1 MQNFKIILFL
11 LVLYL
16 HLSSSQFT
24 QIGCL
29 LWENSFLKIEN
40 ETNSPNN
47 NVLIF
52 SIYSRQYQGWVGV
65 TITSQEHNFNNSIS
79 VIGYK
84 PDNILQLKNHTELT
98 SKTIFSEGFFN
109 KDASSVDG
117 VFSFTFRINVSE
129 VVDKKFFYF
138 AKTESPMPSRTL
150 NSSNEIPIHYQFSKA
165 LYFDLKVEN
174 FIPVCHPQMNI
185 SGRLFSELPALFI
198 AMSLIY
204 IALGLVFLQYKDD
217 QPFKS
222 RFAGPFITLFAL
234 YFDLSLE
241 LYTTVVT
248 VEDFSKVF
256 CIQRI
261 LSYTCIQIWYYF
273 KSTYFKVSLF
283 LV

>member
-1 MQNFKIILFL
+1 MKRNKIILFL
-11 LVLYL
+11 LIL
-16 HLSSSQFT
+16 HLNIISSQFT
-24 QIGCL
+24 QIGCI
-29 LWENSFLKIEN
+29 LWENTFLKIEN
-40 ETNSPNN
+40 ETNSPTN

-52 SIYSRQYQGWVGV
+52 SLYSRQFQGWVGV
-65 TITSQEHNFNNSIS
+65 TMTSKEHNFNNSIS

-84 PDNILQLKNHTELT
+84 PDNILQLKNHIELT

-109 KDASSVDG
+109 KDAMSIDG
-117 VFSFTFRINVSE
+117 IYSFIFRINVSE
-129 VVDKKFFYF
+129 VVDKNFFYF
-138 AKTESPMPSRTL
+138 AKTETPMTSDLL
-150 NSSNEIPIHYQFSKA
+150 NSSINIPIHYSFSKA
-165 LYFDLKVEN
+165 RYFDLRVNN

-185 SGRLFSELPALFI
+185 SGRLFSQYPVLFV
-198 AMSLIY
+198 AMSFIY

-248 VEDFSKVF
+248 TEDFSKVF
-256 CIQRI
+256 CVQRI
-261 LSYTCIQIWYYF
+261 LSFTCIQIWYF
-273 KSTYFKVSLF
+273 FEFPQSTVSLF